1 MCNFYSS
8 QCCFGFSDIFSLIYL
23 YFTSSKMPTVFPP
36 ETPHTRS
43 PPGRLPHHSCSLPL
57 PCCGKS
63 LLILQICQ
71 ESFSYFS
78 YMRHILHNTLMVLF
92 ISLHCTSCG
101 YTYII
106 ICLMSTYTQRLQKP
120 QKNGTLSFCLLL
132 YPSSQHNVQHPVY
145 TQILMREGAGNKGK
159 EPRDAPCSKDF
170 IQIGDSIPEFFL
182 LLFTQ

>member
-1 MCNFYSS
+1 MQLNLPLFYFIKNANRLPTRNCAYKVSS
-8 QCCFGFSDIFSLIYL
+8 RK
-23 YFTSSKMPTVFPP
+23 T
-36 ETPHTRS
+36 S
-43 PPGRLPHHSCSLPL
+43 PPFLLCLPL
-57 PCCGKS
+57 PCCGNS

-78 YMRHILHNTLMVLF
+78 YMRHTLHNTLMVLF
-92 ISLHCTSCG
+92 ISLHCTSWG

-106 ICLMSTYTQRLQKP
+106 ICLMSTYTQRLQIP
-120 QKNGTLSFCLLL
+120 QKNGTLSFCLLP
-132 YPSSQHNVQHPVY
+132 YPSSQHNVEHPVY
-145 TQILMREGAGNKGK
+145 TQILMREGAGSKGK